1 MNNVRKYF
9 TSFYYLPTREITG
22 TFLNRTWVHWM
33 KTEWHWVRSRVTRDR
48 FWPRACEGLIAI
60 PSDPTSHEG
69 LSVFMNG
76 LKFSWGWYFVQQ
88 SHNYLGIWVR
98 SHFPLLLCP
107 KKIGTVSD
115 FGDVSTTDSTCRPAL
130 PVVVSQLCCKH
141 VLSVLLE
148 FGWKTHR
155 FWRFSDHIVRICQVR
170 SGADFVLILQTHLYP
185 TRI

>member
-1 MNNVRKYF
+1 
-9 TSFYYLPTREITG
+9 
-22 TFLNRTWVHWM
+22 M

-107 KKIGTVSD
+107 KKIGPVSD
-115 FGDVSTTDSTCRPAL
+115 FGDVSTTVSTCHAH
-130 PVVVSQLCCKH
+130 CKH
-141 VLSVLLE
+141 VFFQEKTRNFGAFLSILLE
-148 FGWKTHR
+148 YDSFSLVLSLLLVANPLEPHLNLEEFLGESKCKKKSERNEWKEPFPSLNSTKKGWK
-155 FWRFSDHIVRICQVR
+155 FF
-170 SGADFVLILQTHLYP
+170 P
-185 TRI
+185 TA